1 MGRPKM
7 SEAQKKL
14 RGTFNST
21 LDGKPKID
29 MFPLLEMPKPPD
41 GCSEFEKEFFNRV
54 AGALFQSGTLR
65 EVDVMQI
72 EINALWWHVY
82 KENRKKV
89 IDNSVQVT
97 STGWQQITGSLTA
110 VEKACKMLQSFSD
123 RYGLNLISKDKIA
136 APVKKENDIDDILN
150 GNT

>member
-14 RGTFNST
+14 RGTYNST

-29 MFPLLEMPKPPD
+29 MFPLLEMPEPPKD
-41 GCSEFEKEFFNRV
+41 SSEHEKEFFRRV
-54 AGALFQSGTLR
+54 AGALFESGTLR

-72 EINALWWHVY
+72 EMNALWWHVY
-82 KENRKKV
+82 KENRQLV
-89 IDNSVQVT
+89 IDRSVQIT
-97 STGWQQITGSLTA
+97 STGWQQITGAVTA
-110 VEKACKMLQSFSD
+110 VEKACKILQSFSD

-136 APVKKENDIDDILN
+136 APMKKENEIDNILN
-150 GNT
+150 GSA